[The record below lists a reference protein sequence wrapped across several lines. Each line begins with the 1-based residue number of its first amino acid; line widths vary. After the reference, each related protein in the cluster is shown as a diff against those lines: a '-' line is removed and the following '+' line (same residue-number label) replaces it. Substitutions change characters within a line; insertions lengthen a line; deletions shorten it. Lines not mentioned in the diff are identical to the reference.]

1 MTTTSF
7 MNGFHNFF
15 SNLLLK
21 NYSNLQNK
29 GNPQQNTVCFE
40 QNIYAILKDFTPLMV
55 VMVVTFRRSKTNL
68 SSPKDKVRVND
79 ASEQVQLN
87 ASQSSS
93 EAKPRS
99 SSGKHLLRRARNCQ
113 F

>member
-7 MNGFHNFF
+7 MNGFHNFS

-21 NYSNLQNK
+21 NYSNLRNK

-40 QNIYAILKDFTPLMV
+40 QTIYTILKDFTPLLV
-55 VMVVTFRRSKTNL
+55 VMVVTFRGSRTNF

-87 ASQSSS
+87 ASQRSS

-99 SSGKHLLRRARNCQ
+99 STGKHLV
-113 F
+113 